1 MSAIRREWSVQW
13 RNLPGEL
20 GFVLGGF
27 VLGRVLVAAI
37 GLFVKDLEWLP
48 FGVLFAAFG
57 LIAVFFTVSMQF
69 VIGLNH
75 AILMSRTRTGFIVG
89 NYLIGMLTL
98 LLGFL
103 LTLFLGWIE
112 FVSANAIHPQ
122 MLGVISKIVS
132 ILLHPLFLIGFPVF
146 GVIFADFIGAL
157 LARFGKRAGWTLW
170 GLWMFGSLV
179 LPRMMNA
186 SEGKDT
192 LLTRAGQVL
201 SSLISGL
208 TPVSIAVIVLV
219 LAAAALA
226 ATIAMSRTK
235 QAEA

>member
-1 MSAIRREWSVQW
+1 M
-13 RNLPGEL
+13 
-20 GFVLGGF
+20 
-27 VLGRVLVAAI
+27 
-37 GLFVKDLEWLP
+37 
-48 FGVLFAAFG
+48 
-57 LIAVFFTVSMQF
+57 
-69 VIGLNH
+69 
-75 AILMSRTRTGFIVG
+75 
-89 NYLIGMLTL
+89 
-98 LLGFL
+98 
-103 LTLFLGWIE
+103 
-112 FVSANAIHPQ
+112 
-122 MLGVISKIVS
+122 
-132 ILLHPLFLIGFPVF
+132 
-146 GVIFADFIGAL
+146 IFADFIGAL

-226 ATIAMSRTK
+226 ATIAMSCTK